1 MNLKIPSL
9 LALLSFLFDLVK
21 AWLHKEEPPDVTSN
35 HKTNT
40 ATVTVPVDQDALIY
54 NVQRQDEEVLGDSSD
69 EVNEEEQLDGYHQPE
84 WLHLTYRD
92 KNTNKEVYRRIGT
105 KPISSIITESRMKYA
120 GHVLRMT
127 ADSLAKTFLHW
138 KPEACLTRTPTTPAE
153 QLNITREGPN
163 HKSCRLVNM
172 LIPEMKNSDVSKY
185 LGRRW
190 RGMREDQ
197 KRPLFTRAR
206 QLQKLH
212 MARESRPGCV
222 QGRSL
227 RLAVARGGSLRLSSA
242 RETHTSWAF
251 ISKATHT
258 GEKPY
263 MCGEC
268 SRQFGKLGN
277 LKTHIQTHTG
287 EKAYNCEECG
297 RQFRHLYSLKTHMR
311 THTGV
316 KPYRCEECSRQF
328 SQLGKEV
335 PVVECATYLGFKR
348 HRSLG
353 WDSQILHMAKKGST
367 RLHFLRMLKKG
378 GMPPE
383 DLETV
388 YTTLIRPVLEYA
400 NVVYVGCN
408 TKQNNTLEAVQR
420 RAARI
425 IYGNSTQTTP
435 FSTLQDRQET
445 AAKTLLKQMRHVSHT
460 LHSLM
465 PCDRHQSTRRSL
477 RNGNHI
483 SVPNRLEPKNRKDRG
498 HSVANLAARPSA
510 TSDNVNKHLHKRPH
524 LTGTKPRQAAKNS
537 DIFATVSTS
546 GGDIF
551 GRHDGLLDLTG
562 SGRQSALSYTS
573 TTDAHELQN
582 DSSSNLPSPTSLEL
596 PHLSSVPVLTGPTSG
611 ATVKTERGEHVTT
624 GNRTRVVRLAP
635 NSKTYTKSQTYPS
648 TQTLETAANVIFVFP
663 HKTSAQGMYIPTRRD
678 VYPER
683 GGFVKEDENT
693 DEDFFICC
701 IMSHGTQGKV
711 FATNGFGVDIL
722 DILAFFKGRNCPT
735 LMGKPKLFF
744 ISACQGDK
752 DQALER
758 EGIYSDESPSPILA
772 YLSSEADFFL
782 ALATVP
788 GYVSYR
794 GEDGAHFVNVLT
806 KVLKE
811 DGQSHDL
818 MSMMATVSRELNET
832 YNYSPFCSMTLRH
845 KLFFQPG
852 AHT

>member
-1 MNLKIPSL
+1 MQ
-9 LALLSFLFDLVK
+9 
-21 AWLHKEEPPDVTSN
+21 EE
-35 HKTNT
+35 
-40 ATVTVPVDQDALIY
+40 AT
-54 NVQRQDEEVLGDSSD
+54 
-69 EVNEEEQLDGYHQPE
+69 QLDTCANKNNMIMNG
-84 WLHLTYRD
+84 D
-92 KNTNKEVYRRIGT
+92 KSYE
-105 KPISSIITESRMKYA
+105 
-120 GHVLRMT
+120 
-127 ADSLAKTFLHW
+127 
-138 KPEACLTRTPTTPAE
+138 
-153 QLNITREGPN
+153 
-163 HKSCRLVNM
+163 
-172 LIPEMKNSDVSKY
+172 
-185 LGRRW
+185 
-190 RGMREDQ
+190 
-197 KRPLFTRAR
+197 
-206 QLQKLH
+206 
-212 MARESRPGCV
+212 
-222 QGRSL
+222 L
-227 RLAVARGGSLRLSSA
+227 RLC
-242 RETHTSWAF
+242 F
-251 ISKATHT
+251 SKNPPVPPPLT
-258 GEKPY
+258 
-263 MCGEC
+263 
-268 SRQFGKLGN
+268 LG
-277 LKTHIQTHTG
+277 
-287 EKAYNCEECG
+287 
-297 RQFRHLYSLKTHMR
+297 
-311 THTGV
+311 
-316 KPYRCEECSRQF
+316 
-328 SQLGKEV
+328 GKEV

-435 FSTLQDRQET
+435 FFTLQDRRET

-465 PCDRHQSTRRSL
+465 PCDRHQSTLRSL

-624 GNRTRVVRLAP
+624 DVAARAP
-635 NSKTYTKSQTYPS
+635 RSVSSIVDQRIAETLCDDCHFSLSCFHPGAVMSDVSAPASRECGQIKPQAPSQSESAPRHD
-648 TQTLETAANVIFVFP
+648 VIFARLRPKPSFHWLLMNLCILWAVLL
-663 HKTSAQGMYIPTRRD
+663 S
-678 VYPER
+678 
-683 GGFVKEDENT
+683 ED
-693 DEDFFICC
+693 
-701 IMSHGTQGKV
+701 Q
-711 FATNGFGVDIL
+711 
-722 DILAFFKGRNCPT
+722 FKGDLTRN
-735 LMGKPKLFF
+735 K
-744 ISACQGDK
+744 
-752 DQALER
+752 
-758 EGIYSDESPSPILA
+758 
-772 YLSSEADFFL
+772 
-782 ALATVP
+782 TVF
-788 GYVSYR
+788 S
-794 GEDGAHFVNVLT
+794 
-806 KVLKE
+806 
-811 DGQSHDL
+811 
-818 MSMMATVSRELNET
+818 
-832 YNYSPFCSMTLRH
+832 
-845 KLFFQPG
+845 
-852 AHT
+852 